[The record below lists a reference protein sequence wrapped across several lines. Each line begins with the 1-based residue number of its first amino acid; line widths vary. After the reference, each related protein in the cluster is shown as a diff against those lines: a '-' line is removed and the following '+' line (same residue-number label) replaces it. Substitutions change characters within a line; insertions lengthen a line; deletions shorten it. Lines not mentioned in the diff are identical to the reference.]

1 MRRCYLVCYD
11 ICNPKRLRHVHKT
24 MKGYGEPWQYSVF
37 FCNLKEIDLVR
48 MRADLKEKMD
58 IKKDQVLIIDLGIN
72 EEQSRQSAIIIGEPL
87 PELETG
93 TIVI

>member
-1 MRRCYLVCYD
+1 
-11 ICNPKRLRHVHKT
+11 

-48 MRADLKEKMD
+48 MQADLKDKMD